1 MPLDPNHLIKFFEN
15 ISNDKFSSEMLFLLI
30 NRIDKLCFEECQID
44 RIACTLTPMCTR
56 RFLLKLRIKNNL
68 TIDDLPQFC
77 YSVQKNT
84 LYRDFYGKTVVYK
97 PFDAYLYLIDFL
109 DVFFHGDYR
118 KLNKF
123 ISFKNWD
130 ETFKIFDDRIDRG
143 EDFRYQL
150 TGSYLIFKYSERIH
164 IIFINENYALCNANK
179 ENIVNLE
186 ILYGLCELHR
196 KLFFPEF
203 KVKYNPSKFVEI
215 SAIVPRDVI
224 FNISS
229 NPNPEGDL
237 SKLDDYFW
245 NLFPKDL
252 DALIEICKEIDI
264 HIDEYTRNLVIKLNL
279 NLETNKYIG
288 VRKQH
293 SLRYRDLR
301 FLFNFIY
308 RLHFDFYELHISD
321 F

>member
-1 MPLDPNHLIKFFEN
+1 MPLDPNHLINFLKN

-68 TIDDLPQFC
+68 TIDELPKFC

-123 ISFKNWD
+123 ISFENWD
-130 ETFKIFDDRIDRG
+130 DTFKIFDDRIDKG
-143 EDFRYQL
+143 ENFQYQI
-150 TGSYLIFKYSERIH
+150 TGNYIIFKYGDRIH
-164 IIFINENYALCNANK
+164 IIFLNEKYALCNANR
-179 ENIVNLE
+179 ENIISLD

-196 KLFFPEF
+196 KFFFPEF

-215 SAIVPRDVI
+215 SAIVPRDVL

-229 NPNPEGDL
+229 NPNPEEDL
-237 SKLDDYFW
+237 SILDDYFW

-252 DALIEICKEIDI
+252 DALTEICKEIYLY
-264 HIDEYTRNLVIKLNL
+264 IDEYTRNLVVKLYL
-279 NLETNKYIG
+279 NLETNNYIG
-288 VRKQH
+288 AKKQY

-301 FLFNFIY
+301 LLLNFINRIY
-308 RLHFDFYELHISD
+308 NDFYILRLK
-321 F
+321 

>member
-1 MPLDPNHLIKFFEN
+1 MPLDPNHLINFLEN

-68 TIDDLPQFC
+68 TIDDLPEFC
-77 YSVQKNT
+77 YSVQKNA

-130 ETFKIFDDRIDRG
+130 DTFKIFDDRIDRG

-150 TGSYLIFKYSERIH
+150 TGNYMIFKYGDRIH
-164 IIFINENYALCNANK
+164 IIFINEKYALCNAHR
-179 ENIVNLE
+179 ENINSLE
-186 ILYGLCELHR
+186 ILFGLCELYR
-196 KLFFPEF
+196 KFHFPEF

-229 NPNPEGDL
+229 NPNPEEDL

-245 NLFPKDL
+245 NTFPKDL
-252 DALIEICKEIDI
+252 DALLEISQGISLKINQ
-264 HIDEYTRNLVIKLNL
+264 YTHNLVIKLYL
-279 NLETNKYIG
+279 NLETNSYVG
-288 VRKQH
+288 VRKN

-301 FLFNFIY
+301 LLFNFFY
-308 RLHFDFYELHISD
+308 RLYFEFYELHLTDI
-321 F
+321 